1 MFTPE
6 AASKLNRY
14 HIHHYPTPANESYM
28 LLVKVLDQLLNSLP
42 AGSPPLECHIS
53 CAAAGELAKCLEGRH
68 VRIGQ
73 SDLRPGQAPGIG
85 GIDDDAWPL
94 DQDGHRVPEGSV
106 DLGLFRNC
114 CYDLH
119 AAFLT
124 FRAAVGVLREGGTI
138 AFCVLREQLGNA
150 APFILEAGRIGVLC
164 SIDMK
169 GARLRTGST
178 DENAFLFTAT
188 RTGIPY
194 QELQNLPL
202 LLTSSCGWEE
212 LTNALHSGVKT
223 AVIVEKLRCLPPS
236 YLPPIPHPLFRAQS
250 QCDLSCFHTRF
261 LGWNLE
267 PRQVTRAHCGR
278 PTVRW
283 PQANAHCASATC

>member
-1 MFTPE
+1 MLTELQSRRASKHLSVSRLKQAAVTPE

-94 DQDGHRVPEGSV
+94 QDGHRVPEGSV

-124 FRAAVGVLREGGTI
+124 FRATVGVVREGGTI

-150 APFILEAGRIGVLC
+150 APFILEA
-164 SIDMK
+164 
-169 GARLRTGST
+169 
-178 DENAFLFTAT
+178 
-188 RTGIPY
+188 
-194 QELQNLPL
+194 
-202 LLTSSCGWEE
+202 
-212 LTNALHSGVKT
+212 
-223 AVIVEKLRCLPPS
+223 
-236 YLPPIPHPLFRAQS
+236 
-250 QCDLSCFHTRF
+250 
-261 LGWNLE
+261 
-267 PRQVTRAHCGR
+267 
-278 PTVRW
+278 
-283 PQANAHCASATC
+283 ASAAVGALVGR